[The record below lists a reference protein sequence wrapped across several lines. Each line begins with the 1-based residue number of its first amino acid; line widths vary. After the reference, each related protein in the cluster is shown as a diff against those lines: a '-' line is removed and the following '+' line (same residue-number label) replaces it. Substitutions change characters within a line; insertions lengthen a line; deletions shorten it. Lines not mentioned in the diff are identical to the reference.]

1 MKLIKCI
8 VRTELVAE
16 ATGALEVLGV
26 SGVTITEVRGR
37 GSRTRPRAVYRGF
50 EYEEFLSM
58 SMIDVLAEDDLVADI
73 VRAVL
78 DNARTGRFGDGR
90 VVVLPVEEGYSI
102 RTRQYL
108 DG

>member
-8 VRTELVAE
+8 VRTEQVAE
-16 ATGALEVLGV
+16 ATDALEMLGV
-26 SGVTITEVRGR
+26 SGLTVTDVRGR
-37 GSRTRPRAVYRGF
+37 GRRTRPRAVYRGAS
-50 EYEEFLSM
+50 YDQFLSM
-58 SMIDVLAEDDLVADI
+58 SMIDVIADDDLVPAI

-78 DNARTGRFGDGR
+78 DRARTGRFGDGR

-102 RTRQYL
+102 RTHQAL